1 MASVGSG
8 TAIEYETL
16 IWDAPAEAGY
26 GLADLRAAQRQAG
39 KYDAAVPA
47 SIAEL
52 AVALPAA
59 VLADAEE
66 ASNEI
71 TRFDAELG
79 DEIAPFSAVLL
90 RSESAAS
97 SNIENLTAS
106 ARAIAEAEAL
116 GDTSRRNAALIVS
129 NTEAMKAAVALADR
143 LDQNAIL
150 AMHAALMRDSDPVSA
165 GHWRT
170 EQVWI
175 GGGNFGPR
183 GADYIAPHQARVP
196 DTIADLIAFTRRTDV
211 PTLPHIAIAHAQ
223 FETIHPF
230 TDGNGRTG
238 RALIQAMLRH
248 KRLTRQITVPVSA
261 GLLTDTDA
269 YFGAL
274 GSFRDGDPIP
284 IVERLSEASLLAVA
298 NGRQLIADLRSLR
311 EDWNARII
319 ARRDSAVHRVADL
332 LIKHPVFNAQLLQR
346 ELGIRT
352 GNARRYVDPL
362 AEVGIIVEFTD
373 RARNRAWRA
382 PEVLS
387 ALDAFVVRAGRRNDV
402 PTPSGMGSGT
412 RQGQEGPRIRHPHH
426 QRGSAHP
433 PARTQPSQRVAER
446 SALPAASGLRMY
458 NPAIV

>member
-1 MASVGSG
+1 MASVSSG
-8 TAIEYETL
+8 TAIGYESLT
-16 IWDAPAEAGY
+16 WDAPVEAGY

-39 KYDAAVPA
+39 KYEAAVPA
-47 SIAEL
+47 SIADL
-52 AVALPAA
+52 TVALPAG

-129 NTEAMKAAVALADR
+129 NTEAMEAAVALADR
-143 LDQNAIL
+143 LDENAIL
-150 AMHAALMRDSDPVSA
+150 AMHATLMRDSNPASA

-183 GADYIAPHQARVP
+183 GADYVAPHHARVL
-196 DTIADLIAFTRRTDV
+196 DSIEDMIAFTRRAAM
-211 PTLPHIAIAHAQ
+211 PTLPQIAIAHAQ

-274 GSFRDGDPIP
+274 GSYRDGDPAP
-284 IVERLSEASLLAVA
+284 IVERLSEASILAVA
-298 NGRQLIADLRSLR
+298 NGRRLVADLRSLR
-311 EDWNARII
+311 EEWNARII

-332 LIKHPVFNAQLLQR
+332 LIKHPVFNARLLQR
-346 ELGIRT
+346 ELGVRT

-362 AEVGIIVEFTD
+362 TDAGIIVEFTD

-387 ALDAFVVRAGRRNDV
+387 ALDDFATRAGRRGRPD
-402 PTPSGMGSGT
+402 
-412 RQGQEGPRIRHPHH
+412 
-426 QRGSAHP
+426 
-433 PARTQPSQRVAER
+433 
-446 SALPAASGLRMY
+446 
-458 NPAIV
+458 

>member
-1 MASVGSG
+1 MASVNAG
-8 TAIEYETL
+8 TAIGYETL
-16 IWDAPAEAGY
+16 RWDAPAEAGY
-26 GLADLRAAQRQAG
+26 KLADLRAAQRQAG
-39 KYDAAVPA
+39 KYAAAVPA

-52 AVALPAA
+52 TVALPAA

-79 DEIAPFSAVLL
+79 HEIAPFAAALL

-116 GDTSRRNAALIVS
+116 GGTGRRNAAQIVS
-129 NTEAMKAAVALADR
+129 NTEAMKAAVALADQ
-143 LDQNAIL
+143 LDDNAIL
-150 AMHAALMRDSDPVSA
+150 AMHRALMRDSDPDSA
-165 GHWRT
+165 GQWRT
-170 EQVWI
+170 EEVWI

-183 GADYIAPHQARVP
+183 GADYIAPHHTRIP
-196 DTIADLIAFTRRTDV
+196 ETITDLIDFTRRTDV
-211 PTLPHIAIAHAQ
+211 PTLPQIAIAHAQ

-261 GLLTDTDA
+261 GLLTDTNA

-274 GSFRDGDPIP
+274 GRYRDGDPAP

-298 NGRQLIADLRSLR
+298 NGRRLVGELRSIR
-311 EDWNARII
+311 AEWNSRIT

-332 LIKHPVFNAQLLQR
+332 LITHPVLNAKLLEH
-346 ELGIRT
+346 ELEIRT
-352 GNARRYVDPL
+352 GNARRYIDPL
-362 AEVGIIVEFTD
+362 AKAGIIVEFTD
-373 RARNRAWRA
+373 RSRNRAWRA

-387 ALDAFVVRAGRRNDV
+387 ALDAFAVRAGRR
-402 PTPSGMGSGT
+402 
-412 RQGQEGPRIRHPHH
+412 
-426 QRGSAHP
+426 A
-433 PARTQPSQRVAER
+433 QPS
-446 SALPAASGLRMY
+446 
-458 NPAIV
+458 

>member
-1 MASVGSG
+1 MASVSGS
-8 TAIEYETL
+8 TALTYETL
-16 IWDAPAEAGY
+16 TWEAPVEAGY

-39 KYDAAVPA
+39 KYDAAIPA

-52 AVALPAA
+52 AVTLPAA
-59 VLADAEE
+59 VLVDAEE

-79 DEIAPFSAVLL
+79 DEIAPFSSVLL

-116 GDTSRRNAALIVS
+116 GDTSRRNATLIVS
-129 NTEAMKAAVALADR
+129 NTEAMKAAVALADH
-143 LDQNAIL
+143 LDEHAIL
-150 AMHAALMRDSDPVSA
+150 AMHAALMRDNDPASA
-165 GHWRT
+165 GRWRT

-183 GADYIAPHQARVP
+183 GAEYIAPHHTRVP
-196 DTIADLIAFTRRTDV
+196 DTIADLIDFTRRTDV
-211 PTLPHIAIAHAQ
+211 PALPQIAIAHAQ

-238 RALIQAMLRH
+238 RALIQAMLRQ

-261 GLLTDTDA
+261 GLLTDTDG
-269 YFGAL
+269 YFDAL
-274 GSFRDGDPIP
+274 GAYRQGDIAP
-284 IVERLSEASLLAVA
+284 IVARLSEASLLAVA
-298 NGRQLIADLRSLR
+298 NGRQLVAELRSIR
-311 EDWNARII
+311 VEWNSRIA

-332 LIKHPVFNAQLLQR
+332 LIKHPVLNARFLQR

-352 GNARRYVDPL
+352 GNARRYIDPL
-362 AEVGIIVEFTD
+362 AEAGIIVEFTD

-387 ALDAFVVRAGRRNDV
+387 ALDSFAARAGRRN
-402 PTPSGMGSGT
+402 
-412 RQGQEGPRIRHPHH
+412 
-426 QRGSAHP
+426 
-433 PARTQPSQRVAER
+433 
-446 SALPAASGLRMY
+446 LP
-458 NPAIV
+458 N

>member
-1 MASVGSG
+1 VASAGEG
-8 TAIEYETL
+8 TALTYETL
-16 IWDAPAEAGY
+16 TWDAPVEAGY

-39 KYDAAVPA
+39 EYEAAIPA

-52 AVALPAA
+52 AVSLPAA

-79 DEIAPFSAVLL
+79 EEIAPFAAVLL

-143 LDQNAIL
+143 LDDKAIL
-150 AMHAALMRDSDPVSA
+150 AMHAALMHHSAPVSA
-165 GHWRT
+165 GNWRT

-183 GADYIAPHQARVP
+183 GADYIAPHHTRVP
-196 DTIADLIAFTRRTDV
+196 GAIEDLLAFTRRADV
-211 PTLPHIAIAHAQ
+211 PSLPQIAIAHAQ

-274 GSFRDGDPIP
+274 GSYRDGDPAP

-298 NGRQLIADLRSLR
+298 NGRRLVTDLRSIR
-311 EDWNARII
+311 EEWDTRIA

-332 LIKHPVFNAQLLQR
+332 LIQHPVFNAQLLQR
-346 ELGIRT
+346 ELGITT

-362 AEVGIIVEFTD
+362 TAAGIIAEFTD

-387 ALDAFVVRAGRRNDV
+387 ALDAFAARAGRRSR
-402 PTPSGMGSGT
+402 SG
-412 RQGQEGPRIRHPHH
+412 
-426 QRGSAHP
+426 
-433 PARTQPSQRVAER
+433 
-446 SALPAASGLRMY
+446 
-458 NPAIV
+458 

>member
-1 MASVGSG
+1 MASPGGG
-8 TAIEYETL
+8 TAIGYETL
-16 IWDAPAEAGY
+16 TWAAPVEAGY

-39 KYDAAVPA
+39 KFAAAVPA

-52 AVALPAA
+52 AVTLPAA

-116 GDTSRRNAALIVS
+116 GDTRRRNATLIVN

-143 LDQNAIL
+143 LDDKAIL
-150 AMHAALMRDSDPVSA
+150 AMHAALMRDSDPDSA
-165 GHWRT
+165 GSWRT

-183 GADYIAPHQARVP
+183 GADFVAPHHSRVP
-196 DTIADLIAFTRRTDV
+196 RAIADLLGFTGRSDI
-211 PTLPHIAIAHAQ
+211 PALPQIAIAHAQ

-238 RALIQAMLRH
+238 RALVQAMLRH

-261 GLLTDTDA
+261 GLLTNTSA
-269 YFGAL
+269 YFRSL
-274 GSFRDGDPIP
+274 GSYRDGDPAP
-284 IVERLSEASLLAVA
+284 IVERLSEASLIAVA
-298 NGRQLIADLRSLR
+298 NGRKLVADLKSIRD
-311 EDWNARII
+311 EWNSRIT

-332 LIKHPVFNAQLLQR
+332 LIKHPVFNARLLQR
-346 ELGIRT
+346 ELAITT
-352 GNARRYVDPL
+352 GNARRYIDPL
-362 AEVGIIVEFTD
+362 THAGIIVEFTD
-373 RARNRAWRA
+373 RGRNRAWRT

-387 ALDAFVVRAGRRNDV
+387 ALDSFAVRAGRRN
-402 PTPSGMGSGT
+402 TPS
-412 RQGQEGPRIRHPHH
+412 
-426 QRGSAHP
+426 
-433 PARTQPSQRVAER
+433 
-446 SALPAASGLRMY
+446 
-458 NPAIV
+458 

>member
-1 MASVGSG
+1 MASVSG
-8 TAIEYETL
+8 TTALTYETL
-16 IWDAPAEAGY
+16 TWDAPVEAGY

-39 KYDAAVPA
+39 KYDAAIPA
-47 SIAEL
+47 SIAKF
-52 AVALPAA
+52 AATLPAA

-79 DEIAPFSAVLL
+79 GEIAPFSSVLL

-129 NTEAMKAAVALADR
+129 NTEAMKAAVALADQ
-143 LDQNAIL
+143 LDENAIL
-150 AMHAALMRDSDPVSA
+150 ATHAALMRDSNPSYA
-165 GHWRT
+165 GRWRT

-183 GADYIAPHQARVP
+183 GANYIAPHHSRIP
-196 DTIADLIAFTRRTDV
+196 DTIADLLAFSRRTDV
-211 PTLPHIAIAHAQ
+211 PTLPQIAVAHAQ

-261 GLLTDTDA
+261 GLLTNTDA
-269 YFGAL
+269 YFDAL
-274 GSFRDGDPIP
+274 GSYRQGDIAP
-284 IVERLSEASLLAVA
+284 IVARLSEASLLAVA
-298 NGRQLIADLRSLR
+298 NGRQLVVELRSIR
-311 EDWNARII
+311 EEWNSRIT
-319 ARRDSAVHRVADL
+319 ARRDSAVYRVADL
-332 LIKHPVFNAQLLQR
+332 LIKHPVLNAQFLQR
-346 ELGIRT
+346 ELAIRT

-362 AEVGIIVEFTD
+362 VEAGILVEFTD
-373 RARNRAWRA
+373 RARNRAWRT

-387 ALDAFVVRAGRRNDV
+387 ALDAFATRAGR
-402 PTPSGMGSGT
+402 
-412 RQGQEGPRIRHPHH
+412 H
-426 QRGSAHP
+426 AHP
-433 PARTQPSQRVAER
+433 S
-446 SALPAASGLRMY
+446 
-458 NPAIV
+458 